1 MQEWK
6 HGEEKGKGRCQEQ
19 RHRWSKEWDKLIS
32 LITKS
37 YLLNFSLQNNL
48 LILLAFIYYFCKDI
62 EV

>member
-19 RHRWSKEWDKLIS
+19 RHRWSKGWDKLIS

-37 YLLNFSLQNNL
+37 LYKIISR
-48 LILLAFIYYFCKDI
+48 YFGTLFTTFVRI
-62 EV
+62 